1 MTLILNLQAPAKA
14 GKSTLSARYDLIINL
29 ATFPGIT
36 LKTDN
41 LFWDYTIPKERLLCN
56 AYVPPLCRLC
66 AASATAL

>member
-41 LFWDYTIPKERLLCN
+41 LFWDYTIPKGK
-56 AYVPPLCRLC
+56 AIM
-66 AASATAL
+66 